1 MSTFGLAHIERI
13 TIQHQKWEENQR
25 ERKTMIIMWGL
36 MIVLSLT
43 LRFVLIVMKIRIF
56 ISWWNLGV
64 NFWELAN
71 VLLELHESKGVSR
84 VACEFVAC
92 HLGKLLK
99 LLNLHQSTELNDL
112 ARRYEIDITP
122 ELKDFINP

>member
-56 ISWWNLGV
+56 IS
-64 NFWELAN
+64 
-71 VLLELHESKGVSR
+71 
-84 VACEFVAC
+84 
-92 HLGKLLK
+92 
-99 LLNLHQSTELNDL
+99 
-112 ARRYEIDITP
+112 
-122 ELKDFINP
+122 